1 MPAVIV
7 QIKQWINYSG
17 RMCPWCV
24 AFLVFSVIDFT

>member
-17 RMCPWCV
+17 P
-24 AFLVFSVIDFT
+24 IDAG